1 MSNWYDTFTSGTRRA
16 MQKLT
21 GIDPNDTSERAVWS
35 RIYSTAQSDP
45 YKAQQMMSAY
55 QTLQIDPT
63 SKYYNPYSTVTNR
76 SVSNLSSYGIDTS
89 NIDDNFFQKYDYLR
103 NYLRYDG
110 TTNTP
115 SKPSAKASN
124 EEKAAYEFYQIWAS
138 EDATRKAENQWAAL
152 QKEVK
157 YWAGAKDRNYSDDEI
172 LSRIDWSKY
181 GELVKMDENSK
192 FKPNEYNRVIGY
204 SKDAL
209 YAAMWEARNPTF
221 TGTLQDAMVNSYLGA
236 GNKWKKDELISEK
249 LNPGSKSYSPY
260 SVGSTMD
267 AERAYFGVDSF
278 DKKWIADN
286 RTRIVTGT
294 DETAKKYFE
303 NIRKAVDYTEKLKA
317 EAKAMKAEIDDWLST
332 TSDAS
337 DIINNIRSNSDYKDL
352 FDLDGTLVSTD
363 LKATSSAVDYRWDDI
378 TDYIFSECDKKN
390 KKKRAHELVAGIH
403 YPVGTKNPVDVS
415 GGDDYGGYAP
425 GAINVPPAPEKATEE
440 PVTTEPA
447 VNPRMQHETEPS
459 AKPIATGGRAAHEGM
474 TAKPQREEVPAFSET
489 EIALDAATRAAYEG
503 IKPLIRDIGTK
514 EEQRSV
520 LTNDTILRD
529 ASVAVLKGFQTTV
542 KDFADV
548 AKTDAFAKFEGVY
561 GENYDVIRN
570 YEQKQ
575 EDLEKMLEGRNSI
588 ISEYAHLQWV
598 VSAEESVRGLD
609 GNQYQY
615 LIYLSNLQPGED
627 PSWDAARDYIVNN
640 DESDE
645 FYDNA
650 VISIYTRVMGMAP
663 EWAGDTMES
672 AREKVKLWIGY
683 TNSSKDITEE
693 ELTRYKELSRLKS
706 EYDKEIGEIQDY
718 LDAND
723 RAYSDAKRSNDF
735 TETIYNAAC
744 GMDRTLNPSV
754 FSQVQYIYDTAATDI
769 TYQYAGYYGYDV
781 DVEEKRKTAKEAAI
795 AAEEDAKKV
804 TAVFE
809 GLEKVY
815 SDLTKQGVKLGN
827 SRSVENQ
834 IANFKDYAQ
843 YSAAA
848 ALDGR
853 DDFESV
859 VSKAVGD
866 TRSFSAE
873 EGVIAEVAKTGKSSD
888 RFNTA
893 TELAKGVGS
902 PLALI
907 NSNIPDALYSIN
919 QQEAKRYFYLKETE
933 GEEKAKKY
941 LDLLLDPDRGMLT
954 VRHMTELQNNL
965 YNFASDNNSPYA
977 LAATPV
983 AVALSLGAWV
993 EPLIYRAKQA
1003 FAGKEVSPYN
1013 AAYTTQVAEQ
1023 ALAKGN
1029 ADAVVKSYKTLG
1041 APDFIADGMG
1051 MATNLAY
1058 GAAKYATASE
1068 ATDAFFNTLGV
1079 DLNKLASGLSSPT
1092 LTAKIAKQAA
1102 EVVIPTLN
1110 DAESKYR
1117 QRAFLTNDQT
1127 ALAGMYA
1134 ADFASGL
1141 TTHAVIMSGLHA
1153 DFEADNSGVTS
1164 RIVDFFKKILRTDS
1178 AVGVSTFLGSG
1189 AEAIA
1194 EKALMGANSEW
1205 QKNVDKYRNEYNY
1218 PLVIAQEMAD
1228 QQMWADVNEQMW
1240 VAIVQS
1246 TIRTGIQGAVNF
1258 LGTKVGNGLEKVK
1271 KAWQNVNNFIKKEFS
1286 SDNEPYIK
1294 DDFGNPISLKEIE
1307 DSKVFE
1313 KNDPGYNV
1321 STGEIRDPD
1330 NKVIGHVPENTIG
1343 FEYGETVLI
1352 NRAKGD
1358 ADTFLGYVVNPEDG
1372 SLLLVNSKGNLV
1384 PYGDVA
1390 LGGTEI
1396 NFTGKIPE
1404 SYTQAREFATLEEVY
1419 KGYINEMGKYYADYR
1434 DVIYANPISEAEP
1447 VAQGEP
1453 TPSAAFSMLNG
1464 EVTSQPVMQQES
1476 APVLGLPAGDS
1487 EAKALQTVM
1496 AMYDVSTSAATTGTI
1511 SLLNTGNDVADTAA
1525 GEIIVGDFAFGDSR
1539 TVAIVFAQ
1547 AYQTPYNNEEINAA
1561 IADAALT
1568 NGEGNAA
1575 LHNMFD
1581 KTNMGQPITSEDV
1594 NALISGVNAD
1604 RMRNPRA
1611 FDDTKQAAITGQRVA
1626 DETVRI
1632 ASQNTT
1638 VSSAKKTLASA
1649 KSALESAQKRLDEA
1663 EEEREAVFQ
1672 NAQDSI
1678 TTLAE
1683 NGLKADVG
1691 PVQQTTAQANG
1702 ADDAVSAAEEAVVV
1716 QEQKVAEAEKSQ
1728 QETNNKV
1735 MTEAREQAMQ
1745 SVGEQQQA
1753 EAEEN
1758 YNNAISS
1765 LKPLVPLGHV
1775 VRVPDS
1781 NGKMVNITGVY
1792 DRIDSGNFISPEGFT
1807 VGNTAAYTLGQPDV
1821 IVMYTTDDGRLVMGN
1836 LGKEDRNGKP
1846 IRGYGDVDTLD
1857 NMELAYAT
1865 DRLIGTN
1872 PNGNQNIHPDI
1883 HPVSYFPSSFPVT
1896 VNGKEIQMIGVS
1908 GKADL
1913 DDWESPVIMGIDGS
1927 EYVADDIDIP
1937 FEYVDVV
1944 DDVFNSVADNL
1955 EVKDVPR
1962 IMEEDVN
1969 AGEAQSGQNEVSV
1982 PGNVGTGNNQT
1993 ELAPEPQFYVG
2004 RGNNSDVKSG
2014 TAQGEA
2020 GRGEE
2025 SQTQHNGSNESRV
2038 PPGLRRLISSRLASK
2053 GATDLNLEETD
2064 YERFS
2069 SALNDAKS
2077 ANEHGMFVDA
2087 QSVEDLQNKGA
2098 IVLMS
2103 PDGMAGVA
2111 ISKDGDIVGVFK
2123 NPNSNSSQAAASLI
2137 VNAIAHGGNK
2147 LDCYYGKLTEMYSR
2161 VGMIPVARVAWNDS
2175 YHRTIDE
2182 NGNVTWSDGW
2192 DYDRDGTPDIIVWMH
2207 NGDSAATVAQRYG
2220 YSEAK
2225 GGYHVYKDDEIANL
2239 IKFDDIL
2246 DKDGNVIEYGYDRA
2260 KKYRD
2265 GLIENGFYNE
2275 NDLAITHTLSVD
2287 NAVKTIKNGGF
2298 PAPSLAV
2305 GRKGVDSGVASYG
2318 NDNGLPVTVV
2328 FGAKTIDPKNPKNI
2342 VYGRD
2347 GGTNVFPE
2355 EFETTENGLVWA
2367 DTKEPASLEDVVNY
2381 MFPEGEEVSGSKDRT
2396 YSSLEEIIQDIGRI
2410 VGSDSEAIKGMD
2422 EEFKA
2427 IYREIMS
2434 VKDDIRAELKGLGIP
2449 ENEIKNIASS
2459 VSRYY
2464 ASCSTYEEARNRIA
2478 NLGVQIS
2485 DDILSHLE
2493 DLYNTSGE
2501 LLSRY
2506 MEAKPMRVV
2515 PLDESLLWIVP
2526 DDAAELKSLLSENN
2540 IPYKT
2545 ITDESEIT
2553 DIVAGVDNTTTFV
2566 NENKGNPTTPTGEN
2580 PNGGIQAFSGNGAQ
2594 DSSSIGINRVID
2606 GLILSPEEEE
2616 DGTTQLYDTFGNR
2629 FGYTYEDKYGTT
2641 RVGLSAD
2648 GGYDTPEIHKILGE
2662 AGFVLDPKS
2671 GEWMFTPNGISNKPT
2686 GTQTS
2691 GKSPS
2696 IQPSK
2701 TTNKPVK
2708 SEAAK
2713 AKEKLKSPQEI
2724 FEDLLRE
2731 IGVADYRG
2739 TRHIGDKIAGAGGY
2753 YEPRT
2758 NLETV
2763 TGKNVGNTKIEG
2775 HEGGHSVFGQL
2786 NIAATDEMVERL
2798 KVLNPDNLDFD
2809 WYEKNGYSLRPEAE
2823 AAFFRAYIEDETEAR
2838 AFAGDE
2844 FYEAFE
2850 NELMRNP
2857 KIYKAVMKARDAMRQ
2872 WMAADTRDKIG
2883 SVIKN
2888 EKNPTRIKLRE
2899 LFSKETANIIA
2910 TRLFDDSAIAEPIN
2924 NYIRSVRGDG
2934 EVPAEHNVR
2943 RASLLADDAPA
2954 RATSLFNGV
2963 FSRPDGTPIGDS
2975 LETRMINAGFEYT
2988 DENMKEVDKAL
2999 VSIAALER
3007 HEQGKDILDSR
3018 VTPEEVG
3025 AYLDDLKTNN
3035 KAIYDTAMAVINFW
3049 KDVRDIW
3056 LVDEGLIPREMA
3068 VLWDKMYPNYAPMQK
3083 VGTALDNAYGF
3094 SSSANGKFRVYRAK
3108 GGTGDIFS
3116 PFQQVINMTQQVVKT
3131 AMENRAAQAF
3141 DEAYNYYGGMGQF
3154 ARLVPDEEYGTII
3167 LGGDDVAAQI
3177 EDILNGE
3184 VPDDVLQKV
3193 LNITRRDVS
3202 PTQPSNSNIL
3212 NVYRKDG
3219 SVAHYELANPYLYRL
3234 LAGITD
3240 PRRNNPVLQAINSI
3254 TRTSAMLITGMN
3266 PGFTTRNLSKD
3277 YQNGANY
3284 GTWTPSYI
3292 QGIRK
3297 WFSAY
3302 REIKKGESDAYKK
3315 FVANGGGGYTRYNAL
3330 TEKGANEIMHDMF
3343 GYDTTTVEGKI
3354 KNIVSKVVK
3363 FLTAEGLNAR
3373 IEQASRFVEF
3383 KEHDLSTPEGIQD
3396 ARLASREVTVDF
3408 NRSGAGL
3415 EAAILRAVV
3424 PFFNPAAQGVYRT
3437 GRQFTQA
3444 ERGANSSESTGR
3456 KYTFNTFKNSAA
3468 APRLVKSIVNPAI
3481 TSALAIGAILLA
3493 GDETKEQYNKL
3504 SDQIKK
3510 DHLIL
3515 PNPLRYFD
3523 KGQDTFIRIPLAQD
3537 SIGYAVN
3544 SAVTNAIWKGSTDEW
3559 AISLA
3564 ATVDAIVDVNNPY
3577 SGTVFQ
3583 PFIDASHHKT
3593 WFGSNT
3599 IRYNQRDWVDK
3610 SVQYNEDTADFF
3622 KWLGRVINQSPEDVE
3637 YVFKQMSGYVGEL
3650 VIPAITPDKSGK
3662 LGGLGAD
3669 LRDFG
3674 RKWTTDASRS
3684 TTIITD
3690 FKDMKAAM
3698 QQILDSANSDRPQNL
3713 LRKNLTQQEVDQAYL
3728 EAEKALAKGG
3738 VIYEA
3743 NAELNKMYKDVDN
3756 IYKNSTLTSSQQA
3769 ELARKRMMEGI
3780 RIAEAA
3786 NDQMIGFYDKY
3797 IKRQTV
3803 LDHLLDAVGVEGQY
3817 ANVPTN
3823 ADRIDDTFKN
3833 DSNAMYMQRAMGVY
3847 NGASGS
3853 DLGGGKSASL
3863 PHPDRELKINNQKYT
3878 ITDKEWSTYTAVYKQ
3893 AYIKSLNKYNN
3904 AAWNKMSDTE
3914 KYQKLKNAHTAANKA
3929 MRERY
3934 ARDHGIK
3941 IK

>member
-1 MSNWYDTFTSGTRRA
+1 MRNLFGNIASSLINDI
-16 MQKLT
+16 QKVA
-21 GIDPNDTSERAVWS
+21 GKRNDDTSERAVYS
-35 RIYSTAQSDP
+35 KIYNVSKTDP
-45 YKAQQMMSAY
+45 YKAKQLMSAY
-55 QTLQIDPT
+55 QTFQITPT
-63 SKYYNPYSTVTNR
+63 SKYYNPYAVVTNR
-76 SVSNLSSYGIDTS
+76 SVNNLASYGIDTS

-115 SKPSAKASN
+115 SKPGVKASN
-124 EEKAAYEFYQIWAS
+124 EEKAAYEFYQIWNS

-157 YWAGAKDRNYSDDEI
+157 YWASAKDRNYSDDEI
-172 LSRIDWSKY
+172 LANIDWSKY
-181 GELVKMDENSK
+181 DELVRMDENKK

-221 TGTLQDAMVNSYLGA
+221 NGSIKDAMVNSYLGL
-236 GNKWKKDELISEK
+236 GNKWTKDESVSEK
-249 LNPGSKSYSPY
+249 LNPGSDKYSPY

-278 DKKWIADN
+278 DQNWVNDN
-286 RTRIVTGT
+286 RTKIVTGS
-294 DETAKKYFE
+294 DPTAKKYFE
-303 NIRKAVDYTEKLKA
+303 NIRAAVDYTEKLKT
-317 EAKAMKAEIDDWLST
+317 ELKDMKAEIDDWLAT
-332 TSDAS
+332 TSDAD
-337 DIINNIRSNSDYKDL
+337 DIISLIRDNSDYKDL
-352 FDLDGTLVSTD
+352 FALDDTLISTN
-363 LKATSSAVDYRWDDI
+363 LKATASAVDYRWSDI
-378 TDYIFSECDKKN
+378 EEYIRSECN
-390 KKKRAHELVAGIH
+390 KAIAKTRSDSMVAGIIGGATTAA
-403 YPVGTKNPVDVS
+403 PVMFSDLEN
-415 GGDDYGGYAP
+415 AQ
-425 GAINVPPAPEKATEE
+425 KATA
-440 PVTTEPA
+440 EPA
-447 VNPRMQHETEPS
+447 VNPRMERES
-459 AKPIATGGRAAHEGM
+459 NASKKPAPTGGRAAHEGM
-474 TAKPQREEVPAFSET
+474 TPKPQATPIFSDT
-489 EIALDAATRAAYEG
+489 DIALDEAARKEYEEAE
-503 IKPLIRDIGTK
+503 PMIRDNGTK
-514 EEQRSV
+514 EEKISV
-520 LTNDTILRD
+520 LTGDTILRN
-529 ASVAVLKGFQTTV
+529 ASVAALKGFQTTV
-542 KDFADV
+542 EDFTAAV
-548 AKTDAFAKFEGVY
+548 KTDAIAKIEGVY
-561 GENYDVIRN
+561 GENYDIIRN
-570 YEQKQ
+570 YENKQ
-575 EDLEKMLEGRNSI
+575 ADIESKQAELDSIATEFSHLSWKVISSRTVGNLNDEQLRNLMYFSSLEHG
-588 ISEYAHLQWV
+588 
-598 VSAEESVRGLD
+598 D
-609 GNQYQY
+609 
-615 LIYLSNLQPGED
+615 D
-627 PSWDAARDYIVNN
+627 PSWDVACDYIKSH
-640 DESDE
+640 DEADE
-645 FYDNA
+645 DYDTA
-650 VISIYTRVMGMAP
+650 VTMIYTNIVGTTP
-663 EWAGDTMES
+663 EWAGVSMEE
-672 AREKVKLWIGY
+672 ARENVKIWLDYMENGEEV
-683 TNSSKDITEE
+683 TTEE
-693 ELTRYKELSRLKS
+693 LDRYNELSRWRNTL
-706 EYDKEIGEIQDY
+706 YGEIREAQDY
-718 LDAND
+718 LDANE
-723 RAYSDAKRSNDF
+723 RAYNNAKKSNDF
-735 TETIYNAAC
+735 TELIYNRAC
-744 GMDRTLNPSV
+744 LFDQNLDKSV
-754 FSQVQYIYDTAATDI
+754 FSQVKYIYDTAATDI
-769 TYQYAGYYGYDV
+769 KYQYAGYYGYDV
-781 DVEEKRKTAKEAAI
+781 KVQEGEMSVEDAALASAQEAWAI
-795 AAEEDAKKV
+795 AAVCDSMN
-804 TAVFE
+804 
-809 GLEKVY
+809 KVY
-815 SDLTKQGVKLGN
+815 SDLKKQGVNLEN
-827 SRSVENQ
+827 SKSVENQ
-834 IANFKDYAQ
+834 IASYEDYGR
-843 YSAAA
+843 YAAYA
-848 ALDGR
+848 SLDGYK
-853 DDFESV
+853 DFDVV
-859 VSKAVGD
+859 VSDALGD
-866 TRSFSAE
+866 TINLSAE
-873 EGVIAEVAKTGKSSD
+873 EGLIAEVAKTGKSGD

-893 TELAKGVGS
+893 TEFAKGMGS

-907 NSNIPDALYSIN
+907 NSGIPDALYSIN
-919 QQEAKRYFYLKETE
+919 QQEAKRYFYVKETE
-933 GEEKAKKY
+933 GDDAAKEY
-941 LDLLLDPDRGMLT
+941 LNFLLDPDRGMLT
-954 VRHMTELQNNL
+954 VRHMTELQENL
-965 YNFASDNNSPYA
+965 YNFASNNEDASA
-977 LAATPV
+977 FLAVPATI
-983 AVALSLGAWV
+983 ALSVFSWV
-993 EPLIYRAKQA
+993 EPVVYRVGQA
-1003 FAGKEVSPYN
+1003 ISGKDVSPYN
-1013 AAYTTQVAEQ
+1013 AAYSAQVAEE
-1023 ALAKGN
+1023 ALKKGS
-1029 ADAVVKSYKTLG
+1029 AEAVRKSYKDLG
-1041 APDFIADGMG
+1041 VPDFIANGMG
-1051 MATNLAY
+1051 QSMNLAY
-1058 GAAKYATASE
+1058 GSAKYAIGSE
-1068 ATDAFFNTLGV
+1068 MVGTFFKAFGV
-1079 DLNKLASGLSSPT
+1079 DLNNLASGMSSPT
-1092 LTAKIAKQAA
+1092 LTVKLAKTAA
-1102 EVVIPTLN
+1102 EVAIPTIN

-1117 QRAFLTNDQT
+1117 QRTFVTNNQE

-1134 ADFASGL
+1134 VDFASGL
-1141 TTHAVIMSGLHA
+1141 VTHSVIMNGLHA
-1153 DFEADNSGVTS
+1153 DFEADGSGVAS
-1164 RIVDFFKKILRTDS
+1164 RIVEFFKKILRTDS
-1178 AVGVSTFLGSG
+1178 AVGVSTFLSSG

-1205 QKNVDKYRNEYNY
+1205 QKNVDKYRNEYHY
-1218 PLVIAQEMAD
+1218 PLAVAQQMAD

-1240 VAIVQS
+1240 GAIVQS
-1246 TIRTGIQGAVNF
+1246 TIRTGIQGAVSF
-1258 LGTKVGNGLEKVK
+1258 VGSKIENGIDYVNRAIRNEFKTTEGIPTYDNGQPLWDTEGKLYRRDGSPLEDDNGNQLYKNEIDPDAFMVK
-1271 KAWQNVNNFIKKEFS
+1271 
-1286 SDNEPYIK
+1286 
-1294 DDFGNPISLKEIE
+1294 
-1307 DSKVFE
+1307 
-1313 KNDPGYNV
+1313 DPGYDKTNGKIIDSDGKAV
-1321 STGEIRDPD
+1321 KDI
-1330 NKVIGHVPENTIG
+1330 PEGMIPNQLGGTVMIDRKNG
-1343 FEYGETVLI
+1343 TAFEAI
-1352 NRAKGD
+1352 
-1358 ADTFLGYVVNPEDG
+1358 GYVVDDFNHTVKYVSSNGD
-1372 SLLLVNSKGNLV
+1372 LV
-1384 PYGDVA
+1384 PLENILYGGGQWNNSASSFQFADGTQPTSGSMTQREYGLIGETWDYLQLNNREWMGNYYIGDGGYSEPITINTVAGGASQTTQPVVGFLPSDTMGRPVEYGD
-1390 LGGTEI
+1390 
-1396 NFTGKIPE
+1396 
-1404 SYTQAREFATLEEVY
+1404 S
-1419 KGYINEMGKYYADYR
+1419 D
-1434 DVIYANPISEAEP
+1434 
-1447 VAQGEP
+1447 
-1453 TPSAAFSMLNG
+1453 
-1464 EVTSQPVMQQES
+1464 
-1476 APVLGLPAGDS
+1476 
-1487 EAKALQTVM
+1487 AKALQITM
-1496 AMYDVSTSAATTGTI
+1496 QMYDVSPSAATTGMI
-1511 SLLNTGNDVADTAA
+1511 ALLGTGDDAADTAA
-1525 GEIIVGDFAFGDSR
+1525 GEIIVGDLAFGDSR
-1539 TVAIVFAQ
+1539 TVAMVFAQ
-1547 AYQTPYNNEEINAA
+1547 AYQTPYNNEEINVAVV
-1561 IADAALT
+1561 DAALT
-1568 NGEGNAA
+1568 NGEGNEA
-1575 LHNMFD
+1575 LHALFD
-1581 KTNMGQPITSEDV
+1581 KTKMGQPITSEDV

-1604 RMRNPRA
+1604 RMRNPKA
-1611 FDDTKQAAITGQRVA
+1611 FDAAKQAAITGQRVA

-1638 VSSAKKTLASA
+1638 VSGARA
-1649 KSALESAQKRLDEA
+1649 ALEDSKAKLQSAQKDLADA
-1663 EEEREAVFQ
+1663 EEEREAVIQ

-1683 NGLKADVG
+1683 SGQKADVG
-1691 PVQQTTAQANG
+1691 PVQQTVNQADG
-1702 ADDAVSAAEEAVVV
+1702 ADNAVSAAEDAVAV
-1716 QEQKVAEAEKSQ
+1716 QERKVAEAEQKLKDTENQ
-1728 QETNNKV
+1728 V
-1735 MTEAREQAMQ
+1735 MTEARQQAQ
-1745 SVGEQQQA
+1745 ETVAQQQ
-1753 EAEEN
+1753 EAEKEES
-1758 YNNAISS
+1758 YNKAVANI
-1765 LKPLVPLGHV
+1765 PPIVPLGHI

-1792 DRIDSGNFISPEGFT
+1792 DRVASGNFISAEGLT
-1807 VGNTAAYTLGQPDV
+1807 VGNSGRYTLGQTDE

-1836 LGKEDRNGKP
+1836 LGKEDRRGNP

-1857 NMELAYAT
+1857 NMELANAA
-1865 DRLIGTN
+1865 DKLL
-1872 PNGNQNIHPDI
+1872 GNNRSGSGDIHPDI
-1883 HPVSYFPSSFPVT
+1883 HPVAYFPSSFPVT

-1908 GKADL
+1908 GKMDL
-1913 DDWESPVIMGIDGS
+1913 EDWESPVIMGIDGS
-1927 EYVADDIDIP
+1927 EYVADDLDIP

-1944 DDVFNSVADNL
+1944 NDVFYSVADNL
-1955 EVKDVPR
+1955 EPKDVPR
-1962 IMEEDVN
+1962 IAEVDVN

-1982 PGNVGTGNNQT
+1982 PGDVGTGDNQRK
-1993 ELAPEPQFYVG
+1993 LASEPQPYVG

-2025 SQTQHNGSNESRV
+2025 SQTKHNGSNESRV

-2123 NPNSNSSQAAASLI
+2123 NPNSKSSQASASLI
-2137 VNAIAHGGNK
+2137 INAIAHGGNK
-2147 LDCYYGKLTEMYSR
+2147 LDCYDGKLTEMYSR

-2175 YHRTIDE
+2175 YHQTIDE

-2220 YSEAK
+2220 YSEAN
-2225 GGYHVYKDDEIANL
+2225 GGYHVYTDDEIANL
-2239 IKFDDIL
+2239 IKFDDVL
-2246 DKDGNVIEYGYDRA
+2246 DEEGNVIEYGYDRA

-2328 FGAKTIDPKNPKNI
+2328 FGAKTINPENPKNI
-2342 VYGRD
+2342 VYSRD

-2464 ASCSTYEEARNRIA
+2464 ASCGTYEEARNRIA

-2485 DDILSHLE
+2485 DGILSHLE

-2566 NENKGNPTTPTGEN
+2566 NENKGSSFTPTKANSGD
-2580 PNGGIQAFSGNGAQ
+2580 GIQAMAVNSAQ
-2594 DSSSIGINRVID
+2594 GSSTIGINRIID

-2616 DGTTQLYDTFGNR
+2616 DGTTQLYDAFGNR

-2641 RVGLSAD
+2641 RVGLSTD

-2671 GEWMFTPNGISNKPT
+2671 GEWMFTPNGISSRPT
-2686 GTQTS
+2686 GTQTQDGNKNS
-2691 GKSPS
+2691 SAM
-2696 IQPSK
+2696 PSK
-2701 TTNKPVK
+2701 TTKKPVK

-2713 AKEKLKSPQEI
+2713 AKEKLDSPQEI
-2724 FEDLLRE
+2724 FTEFLHD

-2739 TRHIGDKIAGAGGY
+2739 THHIGDKLAGAGGY
-2753 YEPRT
+2753 FEPRT

-2763 TGKNVGNTKIEG
+2763 KANRVGDTKIEP
-2775 HEGGHSVFGQL
+2775 HEGGHSLFAQL
-2786 NIAATDEMVERL
+2786 NISATDDMVKRL
-2798 KVLNPDNLDFD
+2798 EYYNPDNLDLD
-2809 WYEKNGYSLRPEAE
+2809 WYRDNGYSLRPEAE
-2823 AAFFRAYIEDETEAR
+2823 AAFFRAYIEDEAEAR

-2850 NELMRNP
+2850 NELARHP
-2857 KIYKAVMKARDAMRQ
+2857 QIYKATMKARDKMRQ
-2872 WMAADTRDKIG
+2872 WLAATAGDKIG

-2888 EKNPTRIKLRE
+2888 EKNPTRIKLKS
-2899 LFSKETANIIA
+2899 LFSKEMANIMA

-2924 NYIRSVRGDG
+2924 NYIRSVRYDG

-2943 RASLLADDAPA
+2943 RASLLADDAQA
-2954 RATSLFNGV
+2954 RATSLLSGV
-2963 FSRPDGTPIGDS
+2963 FSRPDGTLVGDS
-2975 LETRMINAGFEYT
+2975 LLERMLEAGFEYT

-2999 VSIAALER
+2999 VSFAAIER
-3007 HEQGKDILDSR
+3007 NKQGKDILDSR
-3018 VTPEEVG
+3018 ITMAEVE
-3025 AYLDDLKTNN
+3025 AYLEDLKNN
-3035 KAIYDTAMAVINFW
+3035 NPTIYDTAKAVIGFW

-3056 LVDEGLIPREMA
+3056 LVDEGLIPKEMA
-3068 VLWDKMYPNYAPMQK
+3068 VLWDKMYENYAPMQK
-3083 VGTALDNAYGF
+3083 VGTILDNAYGF
-3094 SSSANGKFRVYRAK
+3094 PHSASSKFRVYRAR

-3116 PFQQVINMTQQVVKT
+3116 PFQQFIIMTQQVVKT
-3131 AMENRAAQAF
+3131 TLENRAAQAF
-3141 DEAYNYYGGMGQF
+3141 DEAYNYYGGMGKF
-3154 ARLVPDEEYGTII
+3154 ARLVPDEEYGRII
-3167 LGGDDVAAQI
+3167 PKGDFGEESQI
-3177 EDILNGE
+3177 TDILKGQ

-3202 PTQPSNSNIL
+3202 PTQPSSGNIL
-3212 NVYRKDG
+3212 NVYRRDG

-3240 PRRNNPVLQAINSI
+3240 PRRNNPFLHAINSI

-3277 YQNGANY
+3277 YQNGTNY
-3284 GTWTPSYI
+3284 GTWTPTYI
-3292 QGIRK
+3292 QGLKK
-3297 WFSAY
+3297 WLSAY
-3302 REIKKGESDAYKK
+3302 REIRKGESDAYKK

-3343 GYDTTTVEGKI
+3343 GYDTTSVKGKLE
-3354 KNIVSKVVK
+3354 KTLSKVVK
-3363 FLTAEGLNAR
+3363 FLTAEKLNAR
-3373 IEQASRFVEF
+3373 IEQTSRFVEF
-3383 KEHDLSTPEGIQD
+3383 KHHDLSTPEGIQD

-3408 NRSGAGL
+3408 NRSGAGI

-3437 GRQFTQA
+3437 ARQFTQA
-3444 ERGANSSESTGR
+3444 ERGANGNAAR
-3456 KYTFNTFKNSAA
+3456 KYTFKTFKDSAA

-3481 TSALAIGAILLA
+3481 LSALAIGAIILSD
-3493 GDETKEQYNKL
+3493 DETKEQYNKL

-3515 PNPLRYFD
+3515 PNPLRHFD
-3523 KGQDTFIRIPLAQD
+3523 KGQDTFIRIPLSQD

-3544 SAVTNAIWKGSTDEW
+3544 SAVTNLLWKGTTDEW

-3599 IRYNQRDWVDK
+3599 IRYNQRDWVDR

-3622 KWLGRVINQSPEDVE
+3622 KWLGRVIDQSPEDVE
-3637 YVFKQMSGYVGEL
+3637 YVFKQMSGYIGEL

-3698 QQILDSANSDRPQNL
+3698 QQILESANNDRPQNL
-3713 LRKNLTQQEVDQAYL
+3713 LRVNLTQQEVDQAYL
-3728 EAEKALAKGG
+3728 EAEQALAKGG

-3743 NAELNKMYKDVDN
+3743 NNELNQMYKDVDD

-3786 NDQMIGFYDKY
+3786 NDQMLEFYNKY
-3797 IKRQTV
+3797 VKRQTV

-3817 ANVPTN
+3817 VNVPTN

-3847 NGASGS
+3847 NGASGT
-3853 DLGGGKSASL
+3853 DLGGGKTAAL

-3878 ITDKEWSTYTAVYKQ
+3878 IADDEWGNYTAVYKQ
-3893 AYIKSLNKYNN
+3893 AYEKSLKQYNN

-3929 MRERY
+3929 MRLQY
-3934 ARDHGIK
+3934 AKDHGIK